1 MLFRVLGRAGVGT
14 GTTEHEVRGP
24 VARGL
29 LTLLVL
35 EEGRPVTPGRLV
47 SSLWD
52 DPPEA
57 ARRNVASHV
66 TELRRQLAACLPEAA
81 ERLLTVSGPEGTAYR
96 LAAEPAELDAASLR
110 DLIERGTAALRAGS
124 AEEAVEPLER
134 AVALWGG
141 PIGRDCAA
149 STALRE
155 RFVVF
160 DDLYATAR
168 ERLVE
173 ARLAL
178 GGNTEL
184 VPEIHAILARDP
196 LRESAWGLLV
206 RALRGRGDAAGTFAA
221 HTRPI
226 PAPAGP
232 GGAAGSGSP
241 QGGSVFIP
249 RARLSPEGPTHRIP
263 QPRKR

>member
-1 MLFRVLGRAGVGT
+1 MAEHEV
-14 GTTEHEVRGP
+14 HEVRGP

-35 EEGRPVTPGRLV
+35 EEGRPVTPARLV

-57 ARRNVASHV
+57 ARRNTASHV
-66 TELRRQLAACLPEAA
+66 TELRRQLATCLPEAA
-81 ERLLTVSGPEGTAYR
+81 ERLRTVSGPEGTSYR
-96 LAAEPAELDAASLR
+96 LDVEPDELDATLLR
-110 DLIERGTAALRAGS
+110 DLVVRGTTALRAGN
-124 AEEAVEPLER
+124 AGQAVEPLER

-141 PIGRDCAA
+141 PLGWECAV
-149 STALRE
+149 STELRR
-155 RFVVF
+155 RFDAF

-206 RALRGRGDAAGTFAA
+206 RALRGRGEAAGTFAA

-226 PAPAGP
+226 PGPTAPGD
-232 GGAAGSGSP
+232 AAGGRAAH
-241 QGGSVFIP
+241 GGGVFIP

-263 QPRKR
+263 QPRKH